1 MIKYTVVWHGRAQDE
16 LARLWIE
23 TADRRSVSIAANAI
37 DLELA
42 SDAQRKGVHVTGDL
56 RHLAIAP
63 LQILFA
69 VSEPDRVARVLHI
82 VRR

>member
-1 MIKYTVVWHGRAQDE
+1 MIKYTVVWHGGAQDE

-23 TADRRSVSIAANAI
+23 ATDRRLVSIAANAI

-56 RHLAIAP
+56 RLLAVAP
-63 LQILFA
+63 LQILFP
-69 VSEPDRVARVLHI
+69 VSDPDRLARVLH
-82 VRR
+82 VVSQ